1 MHRCHG
7 ASTDINTAGTRA
19 VTKLK
24 ATITQRFEVDGTE
37 FDVEADCR
45 FCFFFENVKR
55 KLGCPPCQTLVR
67 EG

>member
-1 MHRCHG
+1 MDRGAFIMHRCHG

-37 FDVEADCR
+37 LTSRLIVASASS
-45 FCFFFENVKR
+45 
-55 KLGCPPCQTLVR
+55 
-67 EG
+67 